1 MKHRMK
7 RGLRRRYGHT
17 ARRGLP
23 RSLKTVTDFAEHADD
38 LRRMADRTLKLADQ
52 PWRSSENK
60 AALRKTA
67 SRQVAE
73 AQRADQEV
81 MRLGGAP

>member
-1 MKHRMK
+1 MSRRYALK
-7 RGLRRRYGHT
+7 RRYGHT

-23 RSLKTVTDFAEHADD
+23 RSLKTVQDFIEHADD
-38 LRRMADRTLKLADQ
+38 LRQMAGHWLKSAEQ
-52 PWRSSENK
+52 SWRPAKNK
-60 AALRKTA
+60 AALLKIAARNL
-67 SRQVAE
+67 RE

>member
-1 MKHRMK
+1 MK
-7 RGLRRRYGHT
+7 RRALKRRYGHT

-23 RSLKTVTDFAEHADD
+23 RSLKTVADFIEHADD
-38 LRRMADRTLKLADQ
+38 LRRMAARTLGFADQ
-52 PWRSSENK
+52 TWRSTTNR
-60 AALRKTA
+60 AALRKIA
-67 SRQVAE
+67 SRLTQE